1 MQIFKSTRNTRSII
15 KDSFKYIRS
24 DVPTE
29 VSESEKDW
37 MLNNNVKVVI
47 DLRTDAER
55 ERKHCP
61 LMDDDRFLYYS
72 LAVRGGDIV
81 PKSTNNVS
89 NSYISMVDEQFDS
102 MIEFL
107 LETNYNV
114 LYFCNAGK
122 DRTGVVSAVLLHK
135 LGYSKEYIVNDYL
148 ESRTNLSEFLQSY
161 AAQNPDVDINVITPN
176 KQYIEDFLNW
186 YVNK

>member
-1 MQIFKSTRNTRSII
+1 MYIFKSTKNTRSII
-15 KDSFKYIRS
+15 KDSLKYIRS
-24 DVPTE
+24 DVPTK
-29 VSESEKDW
+29 VSEAEKEW
-37 MLNNNVKVVI
+37 LLNNNVNVI
-47 DLRTDAER
+47 VDLRTNAEQVK
-55 ERKHCP
+55 KHCP
-61 LMDDDRFLYYS
+61 LIDDDRFTYYS

-89 NSYISMVDEQFDS
+89 KSYINMVDEQFNE

-107 LETNYNV
+107 LNTPSNV

-148 ESRTNLSEFLQSY
+148 ESKTNLSEFLQSY

>member
-1 MQIFKSTRNTRSII
+1 MQIFKSTKNTRLII

-29 VSESEKDW
+29 VSDAEKDW
-37 MLNNNVKVVI
+37 LLSNNVNVVI

-55 ERKHCP
+55 ERKRCP
-61 LMDDDRFLYYS
+61 LMDDARFTYCCF
-72 LAVRGGDIV
+72 AVRGGDIV

-89 NSYISMVDEQFDS
+89 KSYVSMVDEKFDE

-107 LETNYNV
+107 LTTPSNV

-148 ESRTNLSEFLQSY
+148 ESKTNLAEFLKAY
-161 AAQNPDVDINVITPN
+161 ASQNPGGDINVITPN
-176 KQYIEDFLNW
+176 KRYIEDFLDW
-186 YVNK
+186 YVNR